1 LISLY
6 SFDLAFSADN
16 QGRPVFAAFPFMFDG
31 APLTGISCGVS
42 SRFAGDM
49 AYSGETSRRSA
60 LLKAL
65 GLDPLRVYSL
75 NQVHSRVVLAV
86 DRLCPPVLPADGMV
100 TDDREITLSVTVADC
115 LPVYLF
121 DTETGVFGLVHSG
134 WKGTGIALS
143 ALKLMAERWGS
154 SPEAI
159 AAVLG
164 PCIDSCCYKVDGERA
179 AAFEKEFGVIRKSGL
194 IPRSSAPPGLIPMPA
209 EQAPDIAFFKRV
221 TRREDTPDG
230 PAWYLDLKAANVR
243 LLAGAG
249 VRNISVCGGCTFT
262 DERLGSFRREGE
274 GYTRMAA
281 LCGRFKF

>member
-6 SFDLAFSADN
+6 SFDLAFSADD

-49 AYSGETSRRSA
+49 AYSGGTSRLA

-75 NQVHSRVVLAV
+75 NQVHSREVLAV

-100 TDDREITLSVTVADC
+100 SDDREIILSVTVADC

-143 ALKLMAERWGS
+143 ALKLMAERWGTR
-154 SPEAI
+154 PEAI
-159 AAVLG
+159 AAALG

-179 AAFEKEFGVIRKSGL
+179 AAFEKEFGVI
-194 IPRSSAPPGLIPMPA
+194 PMPA
-209 EQAPDIAFFKRV
+209 EPAPDIAFFKQV
-221 TRREDTPDG
+221 TRREDTPGG

-243 LLAGAG
+243 LLAGGG
-249 VRNISVCGGCTFT
+249 VRNISVCNGCTFT
-262 DERLGSFRREGE
+262 DERLGSYRREGE

-281 LCGRFKF
+281 LCGRFPRFNTACRKRRLCL

>member
-49 AYSGETSRRSA
+49 AYSGETSRRPA

-86 DRLCPPVLPADGMV
+86 DRLRPPVLPADGMV
-100 TDDREITLSVTVADC
+100 SDDREITLSVTVADC

-143 ALKLMAERWGS
+143 ALKLMAERWGT

-179 AAFEKEFGVIRKSGL
+179 AAFEKEFGVI
-194 IPRSSAPPGLIPMPA
+194 PMPT
-209 EQAPDIAFFKRV
+209 ELAPDIAFFKRV
-221 TRREDTPDG
+221 TRREDTPGG

-249 VRNISVCGGCTFT
+249 VRNISVCGACTFT
-262 DERLGSFRREGE
+262 DERLGSFRREGG